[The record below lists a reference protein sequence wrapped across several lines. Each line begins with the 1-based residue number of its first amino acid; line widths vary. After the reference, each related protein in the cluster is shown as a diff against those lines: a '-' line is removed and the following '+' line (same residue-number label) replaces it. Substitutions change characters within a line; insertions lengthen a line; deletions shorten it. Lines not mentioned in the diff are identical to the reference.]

1 MTRGKIIAIVLG
13 IALVVL
19 LFAVFQSCR
28 SGSTPPAERDLLDES
43 SYRASSALVKAVPLH
58 V

>member
-28 SGSTPPAERDLLDES
+28 SGSAPPAERDLLDES
-43 SYRASSALVKAVPLH
+43 SYRASSAIALAVPLH